1 MNFSFLNKNVSDTQ
15 IKLKNR
21 IWLYLASFIILF
33 LLVVP
38 SLVVIPMSFS
48 AGQYLEFPPKEWSLR
63 WYENYFFSWKVE
75 NGFNDWMSATWTS
88 VKVAILTV
96 IMATPIGTM
105 AAYGLV
111 NGSSRL
117 SKILFPIFISPMMVP
132 IILVAIGLFY
142 FFVQFK
148 LLNTVTG
155 LVLGHSLVAMPL
167 VLIIVSAGL
176 KNYDMNQEKVARS
189 LGATR
194 FRAFREITLPQIK
207 FSIISASL
215 IAFLTSFDE
224 IIISLFVAGGDN
236 STITRS
242 MFLSLRD
249 QIDPTIAAISTI
261 LIIVSS
267 GLLILLFAANLP
279 ASAEPEEP
287 APTIT

>member
-1 MNFSFLNKNVSDTQ
+1 MANNFLNRNVSETQ
-15 IKLKNR
+15 IRLKDR
-21 IWLYLASFIILF
+21 IWLYAISFTVLF
-33 LLVVP
+33 LLIVP

-48 AGQYLEFPPKEWSLR
+48 ASQYLEFPPKEWSLR

-88 VKVAILTV
+88 FKVAILTIV
-96 IMATPIGTM
+96 VATPIGTM

-148 LLNTVTG
+148 LVGSVLG

-167 VLIIVSAGL
+167 VLIIVFSAL

-207 FSIISASL
+207 FSIVSASL

-224 IIISLFVAGGDN
+224 IIISLFVAGGG
-236 STITRS
+236 IGRHAR
-242 MFLSLRD
+242 FR
-249 QIDPTIAAISTI
+249 
-261 LIIVSS
+261 
-267 GLLILLFAANLP
+267 F
-279 ASAEPEEP
+279 
-287 APTIT
+287 

>member
-1 MNFSFLNKNVSDTQ
+1 MSFLNKNVSETQ
-15 IKLKNR
+15 IRLKNR
-21 IWLYLASFIILF
+21 LWLYIFSFITLF
-33 LLVVP
+33 LLIVP

-48 AGQYLEFPPKEWSLR
+48 ASQYLEFPPQEWSLR

-75 NGFNDWMSATWTS
+75 NGFNDWMAATWTS
-88 VKVAILTV
+88 IKVAVLTIFV
-96 IMATPIGTM
+96 AVPIGTM

-111 NGSSRL
+111 NSSSRT

-148 LLNTVTG
+148 LVGSVVG
-155 LVLGHSLVAMPL
+155 LVIGHSLVALPL
-167 VLIIVSAGL
+167 VLIIVFSAL
-176 KNYDMNQEKVARS
+176 KSYDMNQEKVARS
-189 LGATR
+189 LGAGR

-242 MFLSLRD
+242 MFLALRD

-261 LIIVSS
+261 LIIISS
-267 GLLILLFAANLP
+267 GLLIIVQLLGNNKDQH
-279 ASAEPEEP
+279 
-287 APTIT
+287 

>member
-1 MNFSFLNKNVSDTQ
+1 MSFLNKNVSETQ
-15 IKLKNR
+15 IRLKNR
-21 IWLYLASFIILF
+21 LWLYIFSFITLF
-33 LLVVP
+33 LLIVP

-48 AGQYLEFPPKEWSLR
+48 ASQYLEFPPREWSLR

-75 NGFNDWMSATWTS
+75 NGFNDWMAATWTS
-88 VKVAILTV
+88 IKVAVLTIFV
-96 IMATPIGTM
+96 AVPIGTM

-111 NGSSRL
+111 NSSARI

-148 LLNTVTG
+148 LVGSVLG
-155 LVLGHSLVAMPL
+155 LVIGHSLVALPL
-167 VLIIVSAGL
+167 VLIIVFSAL

-189 LGATR
+189 LGAGR

-242 MFLSLRD
+242 MFLALRD

-261 LIIVSS
+261 LIIISS
-267 GLLILLFAANLP
+267 GLLVIVQLLGNKKDQH
-279 ASAEPEEP
+279 
-287 APTIT
+287 

>member
-1 MNFSFLNKNVSDTQ
+1 MSFLNKNVSETQ
-15 IKLKNR
+15 IRLKNR
-21 IWLYLASFIILF
+21 LWLYIFSFITLF
-33 LLVVP
+33 LLIVP

-48 AGQYLEFPPKEWSLR
+48 ASQYLEFPPREWSLR

-75 NGFNDWMSATWTS
+75 NGFNDWMAATWTS
-88 VKVAILTV
+88 IKVAVLTIFV
-96 IMATPIGTM
+96 AVPIGTM

-111 NGSSRL
+111 NSSARI

-148 LLNTVTG
+148 LVGSVLG
-155 LVLGHSLVAMPL
+155 LVIGHSLVALPL
-167 VLIIVSAGL
+167 VLIIVFSAL

-189 LGATR
+189 LGAGR

-242 MFLSLRD
+242 MFLALRD

-261 LIIVSS
+261 LIIISS
-267 GLLILLFAANLP
+267 GLLIIVQLLGNKKDHHQ
-279 ASAEPEEP
+279 
-287 APTIT
+287 

>member
-1 MNFSFLNKNVSDTQ
+1 MSFLNKNVPETQ
-15 IKLKNR
+15 IRLKNR
-21 IWLYLASFIILF
+21 LWLYIFSFITLF
-33 LLVVP
+33 LLIVP

-48 AGQYLEFPPKEWSLR
+48 ASQYLEFPPREWSLR

-75 NGFNDWMSATWTS
+75 NGFNDWMAATWTS
-88 VKVAILTV
+88 IKVAVLTIFV
-96 IMATPIGTM
+96 AVPIGTM

-111 NGSSRL
+111 NSSTRI

-148 LLNTVTG
+148 LVGSVLG
-155 LVLGHSLVAMPL
+155 LVIGHSLVALPL
-167 VLIIVSAGL
+167 VLIIVFSAL

-189 LGATR
+189 LGAGR

-242 MFLSLRD
+242 MFLALRD

-261 LIIVSS
+261 LIIISS
-267 GLLILLFAANLP
+267 GLLIIVQLLGNKKDQH
-279 ASAEPEEP
+279 
-287 APTIT
+287 

>member
-1 MNFSFLNKNVSDTQ
+1 MNLSFLNKNVSDTQ

-21 IWLYLASFIILF
+21 IWLYLVSFIILF
-33 LLVVP
+33 LLIVP

-267 GLLILLFAANLP
+267 GLLILVQLLG
-279 ASAEPEEP
+279 SKEKS
-287 APTIT
+287 T

>member
-1 MNFSFLNKNVSDTQ
+1 MSFLNKNVSETQ
-15 IKLKNR
+15 IRLKNR
-21 IWLYLASFIILF
+21 LWLYIFSFITLF
-33 LLVVP
+33 LLIVP

-48 AGQYLEFPPKEWSLR
+48 ASQYLEFPPREWSLR

-75 NGFNDWMSATWTS
+75 NGFNDWMAATWTS
-88 VKVAILTV
+88 IKVAVLTIFV
-96 IMATPIGTM
+96 AVPIGTM
-105 AAYGLV
+105 AAYGLI
-111 NGSSRL
+111 NSSSRI

-148 LLNTVTG
+148 LVGSVLG
-155 LVLGHSLVAMPL
+155 LVIGHSLVALPL
-167 VLIIVSAGL
+167 VLIIVFSAL

-189 LGATR
+189 LGAGR

-242 MFLSLRD
+242 MFLALRD

-261 LIIVSS
+261 LIIISS
-267 GLLILLFAANLP
+267 GLLIIVQLLGNKKDRH
-279 ASAEPEEP
+279 
-287 APTIT
+287 

>member
-1 MNFSFLNKNVSDTQ
+1 MSFLNKNVSETQ
-15 IKLKNR
+15 IRLKNR
-21 IWLYLASFIILF
+21 LWLYIFSFITLF
-33 LLVVP
+33 LLIVP

-48 AGQYLEFPPKEWSLR
+48 ASQYLEFPPQEWSLR

-75 NGFNDWMSATWTS
+75 NGFNDWMAATWTS
-88 VKVAILTV
+88 IKVAVLTIFV
-96 IMATPIGTM
+96 AVPIGTI

-111 NGSSRL
+111 NSSSRT

-148 LLNTVTG
+148 LVGSVLG
-155 LVLGHSLVAMPL
+155 LVIGHSLVALPL
-167 VLIIVSAGL
+167 VLIIVFSAL

-189 LGATR
+189 LGAGR

-242 MFLSLRD
+242 MFLALRD

-261 LIIVSS
+261 LIIISS
-267 GLLILLFAANLP
+267 GLLIIVQLLGNNKDQH
-279 ASAEPEEP
+279 
-287 APTIT
+287 

>member
-1 MNFSFLNKNVSDTQ
+1 MSFLNKNVSETQ
-15 IKLKNR
+15 IRLKNR
-21 IWLYLASFIILF
+21 LWLYIFSFITLF
-33 LLVVP
+33 LLIVP

-48 AGQYLEFPPKEWSLR
+48 ASQYLEFPPREWSLR

-75 NGFNDWMSATWTS
+75 NGFNDWMAATWTS
-88 VKVAILTV
+88 IKVAVLTIFV
-96 IMATPIGTM
+96 AVPIGTM
-105 AAYGLV
+105 AAYGLI
-111 NGSSRL
+111 NSSSRI

-148 LLNTVTG
+148 LVGSVLG
-155 LVLGHSLVAMPL
+155 LVIGHSLVALPL
-167 VLIIVSAGL
+167 VLIIVFSAL

-189 LGATR
+189 LGAGR

-242 MFLSLRD
+242 MFLALRD

-261 LIIVSS
+261 LIIISS
-267 GLLILLFAANLP
+267 GLLVIVQLLGNKKDRH
-279 ASAEPEEP
+279 
-287 APTIT
+287 

>member
-267 GLLILLFAANLP
+267 GLLILVQLLGNKDK
-279 ASAEPEEP
+279 SS
-287 APTIT
+287 

>member
-1 MNFSFLNKNVSDTQ
+1 MSFLNKNVSETQ
-15 IKLKNR
+15 IRLKNR
-21 IWLYLASFIILF
+21 LWLYIFSFITLF
-33 LLVVP
+33 LLIVP

-48 AGQYLEFPPKEWSLR
+48 ASQYLEFPPQEWSLR

-75 NGFNDWMSATWTS
+75 NGFNDWMAATWTS
-88 VKVAILTV
+88 IKVAVLTIFV
-96 IMATPIGTM
+96 AVPIGTM

-111 NGSSRL
+111 NSSSRT

-148 LLNTVTG
+148 LVGSVLG
-155 LVLGHSLVAMPL
+155 LVIGHSLVALPL
-167 VLIIVSAGL
+167 VLIIVFSAL

-189 LGATR
+189 LGAGR

-242 MFLSLRD
+242 MFLALRD

-261 LIIVSS
+261 LIIISS
-267 GLLILLFAANLP
+267 GLLIIVQVLGNNKDQH
-279 ASAEPEEP
+279 
-287 APTIT
+287 